1 MKRSLSKYL
10 WLGVTAVI
18 FIYTAI
24 VTVRNLIVIVRV
36 NSRISH
42 LEEQY
47 DLYRSRVDQDST
59 LLEQL
64 KYDEYLE
71 QFAREK
77 FHMQR
82 ADEHI
87 YIIEDYGNNLRK
99 IGCPV

>member
-1 MKRSLSKYL
+1 MKMRSLSKYL
-10 WLGVTAVI
+10 WLGLTAVI
-18 FIYTAI
+18 LFYTAI

-36 NSRISH
+36 NSRISN

-47 DLYRSRVDQDST
+47 DLYRGRVEQDST
-59 LLEQL
+59 LLEHL

-87 YIIEDYGNNLRK
+87 YIIED
-99 IGCPV
+99 

>member
-10 WLGVTAVI
+10 WLGLTAVI
-18 FIYTAI
+18 FIYTAVVI
-24 VTVRNLIVIVRV
+24 VRNLVVIVRV
-36 NSRISH
+36 NSRISN

-71 QFAREK
+71 QFDREK

-87 YIIEDYGNNLRK
+87 YIVED
-99 IGCPV
+99 

>member
-10 WLGVTAVI
+10 WLGLTAVI
-18 FIYTAI
+18 FIYTAVVI
-24 VTVRNLIVIVRV
+24 VRNLIVIVRV
-36 NSRISH
+36 NSRIST

-87 YIIEDYGNNLRK
+87 YIVED
-99 IGCPV
+99 

>member
-10 WLGVTAVI
+10 WLGLTAVI
-18 FIYTAI
+18 FIYTAVVI
-24 VTVRNLIVIVRV
+24 VRNLVVIVRV
-36 NSRISH
+36 NSRISN

-47 DLYRSRVDQDST
+47 DLYRSRVEQDCT

-87 YIIEDYGNNLRK
+87 NIVED
-99 IGCPV
+99 

>member
-1 MKRSLSKYL
+1 MKKSLSKYI
-10 WLGVTAVI
+10 WLVATAVI
-18 FIYTAI
+18 FIYTAV
-24 VTVRNLIVIVRV
+24 VTVRNMVVIIRI
-36 NSRISH
+36 NSRVSR

-59 LLEQL
+59 LLERL

-82 ADEHI
+82 ANEYI
-87 YIIEDYGNNLRK
+87 YIVED
-99 IGCPV
+99 

>member
-10 WLGVTAVI
+10 WLGLTAVI
-18 FIYTAI
+18 FIYTAVVI
-24 VTVRNLIVIVRV
+24 VRNLVVIVRV
-36 NSRISH
+36 NSRISN

-71 QFAREK
+71 QFAGEK

-82 ADEHI
+82 ANEHI
-87 YIIEDYGNNLRK
+87 YIVED
-99 IGCPV
+99 